1 MDHDRS
7 QKLLNLLQSH
17 GNLQFWSKIRMWKL
31 KKKQKKNLQDMCA
44 DKFSHKGSGR
54 SILHKI
60 LELEKG

>member
-17 GNLQFWSKIRMWKL
+17 GNLQFWSKIRMRKL
-31 KKKQKKNLQDMCA
+31 KKTKKTFKTCA

-54 SILHKI
+54 SVLHKI